1 MNTIGTYL
9 LGLGLT
15 LLAAGAVVVC
25 LRRSLRRILVDLCG
39 TEARGDFWTAFSVV
53 LLILV
58 PLIFAMTQRPGGRDS
73 AGPFFDVTLQLQLAL
88 IGLVVAL
95 VILGIFLCVFIFA
108 RPSTR

>member
-1 MNTIGTYL
+1 MNSIGTFL

-58 PLIFAMTQRPGGRDS
+58 PLIFAMTQRP
-73 AGPFFDVTLQLQLAL
+73 PFFDVTLQLQLAL